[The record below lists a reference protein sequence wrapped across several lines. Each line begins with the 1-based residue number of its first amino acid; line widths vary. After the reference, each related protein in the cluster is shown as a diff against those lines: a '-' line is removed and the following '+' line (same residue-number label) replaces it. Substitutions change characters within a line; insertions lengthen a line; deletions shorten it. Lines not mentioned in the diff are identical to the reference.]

1 MVRYKLYLKVPGV
14 ARSRYFKEFS
24 SAQEENVKVPDHE
37 FQRQRPE
44 KYRHT
49 STAGRE
55 PAGGIGIYEQNLF
68 NTVEALCYT
77 VKFNS
82 YLISKKAFW
91 LPTNC
96 RF

>member
-1 MVRYKLYLKVPGV
+1 MHGKKMLK
-14 ARSRYFKEFS
+14 SRATNY
-24 SAQEENVKVPDHE
+24 VT
-37 FQRQRPE
+37 QRPE

-68 NTVEALCYT
+68 NTVEALCDT